1 MTTQNTAQSSQEP
14 AFFDLHVNGI
24 GYLNRVRYVQ
34 PKKGDGF
41 WACSIA
47 GLRGNRNSPD
57 YTYFDVHVTGET
69 AKQLIA
75 RSVNAVKAGHKMLV
89 SFKLGDIYPETF
101 TYEKGDKAGQTGV
114 GLKGHLLLIRWIK
127 KDGEFVYQ
135 MPKADDASGAPAD
148 TAGTPGANA
157 A

>member
-1 MTTQNTAQSSQEP
+1 MTTQNASQAP

-24 GYLNRVRYVQ
+24 GYLNRVRYVK
-34 PKKGDGF
+34 PNKGDGF

-47 GLRGNRNSPD
+47 ALRGSSTSPD
-57 YTYFDVHVTGET
+57 YTYFDVRVSGET
-69 AKQLIA
+69 ANQLIA
-75 RSVNAVKAGHKMLV
+75 RAEGAVTAGHKMLV

-101 TYEKGDKAGQTGV
+101 TYENGDKAGKTGV
-114 GLKGHLLLIRWIK
+114 SLKGRLLLIRWIK

-135 MPKADDASGAPAD
+135 MPKADDANGAPAD
-148 TAGTPGANA
+148 AAGSPDANA